1 MELKRH
7 IVPTRKNKMTENQE
21 PQFSEND
28 LDLADFDE
36 TINPKQISMYMFPQD
51 RPPHF
56 KKLSLISS
64 NFPGIRGSIGSIYKI
79 ILHPKQNF
87 TFLK

>member
-1 MELKRH
+1 MELKMH
-7 IVPTRKNKMTENQE
+7 IVPIGKNKMTENQE
-21 PQFSEND
+21 QQLSEND

-36 TINPKQISMYMFPQD
+36 TINPKQIPKFMVSQN

-64 NFPGIRGSIGSIYKI
+64 NSPGIRGSIGSVYKI
-79 ILHPKQNF
+79 ILHPRQNF
-87 TFLK
+87 RFLK